1 MNSLREFI
9 GSSSGLAPIR
19 QGLRLGW
26 IVRALALLVILLGI
40 EEAEA
45 DTKCPYTWTA
55 CSPSS
60 DCALAEPKGAYRY
73 CTYGLDKRCRFYIVD
88 CWYSSTPCSESEQ
101 PTAPI
106 VLTRKIECSHH
117 SGCAESNSTE
127 PYRHCTTYYDA
138 HGDIY
143 FREFCKCSSTPCSE
157 VEQLTEIAGPTDG
170 CFNQETECSHHSG
183 CAEFNSTEPYRHCT
197 TYYDAHGDIYLR
209 DCDCSST
216 PCSEVEPAQ
225 MTAVLTPAAVGRPAQ
240 HWLGDSYPNPFNP
253 AVVLP
258 LDLAKDAVAVSLAVY
273 DVLGRRVR
281 QVWDGPLG
289 AGRHR
294 FTWDG
299 RDEVGKDVAAGVYIY
314 KVEIDGQVEAKKTTK
329 LP

>member
-1 MNSLREFI
+1 MNRLCEFI
-9 GSSSGLAPIR
+9 GSSSGLAPMR
-19 QGLRLGW
+19 QELGLGR
-26 IVRALALLVILLGI
+26 IVHALAVLVVLLEV
-40 EEAEA
+40 EEARA
-45 DTKCPYTWTA
+45 DTKCPYAWTA

-60 DCALAEPKGAYRY
+60 DCALVEPQETYRY
-73 CTYGLDKRCRFYIVD
+73 CTYGLDADCRFYIVD
-88 CWYSSTPCSESEQ
+88 CWYSSAPCSEIEQ
-101 PTAPI
+101 PNAPI
-106 VLTRKIECSHH
+106 VLTRKIECS
-117 SGCAESNSTE
+117 
-127 PYRHCTTYYDA
+127 Y
-138 HGDIY
+138 
-143 FREFCKCSSTPCSE
+143 
-157 VEQLTEIAGPTDG
+157 
-170 CFNQETECSHHSG
+170 HSG

-197 TYYDAHGDIYLR
+197 TYYDARGDIYLR
-209 DCDCSST
+209 HCDCSST
-216 PCSEVEPAQ
+216 SCSEAESAQ

-258 LDLAKDAVAVSLAVY
+258 LDLAKDAAAVSLAVY

-281 QVWDGPLG
+281 QVWQGPLG

-314 KVEIDGQVEAKKTTK
+314 KVEIDGQVEAKKLTK